1 MFSYLCF
8 RLIAFS
14 EDSDASGEIK
24 FWAGLIGMLG
34 IYPATMLDISIIIF
48 GELLFLKIIGG

>member
-1 MFSYLCF
+1 MFNYLCF
-8 RLIAFS
+8 KLIAFS

-24 FWAGLIGMLG
+24 FWTGLIGILE

-48 GELLFLKIIGG
+48 GALLFLKIIGG